1 MRHRTNIFWLFILF
15 LLIPTTFAYPED
27 NPKLEYKR
35 FQLLASCMPMRAF
48 VHIGKG
54 ADVLKPMKEQM
65 LAIMEKSLR
74 AINLYADPG
83 SPNHILSLNVIGD
96 GHVIG
101 DGPDC
106 VYMDLGYSKYL
117 RDPESGLTR
126 LSPTW
131 RQSFLSKL
139 PSPQDNND
147 LIRIGIEAMV
157 LRFLTQYIRVNGET
171 CRIKLPPGIP
181 DRFKEEE

>member
-1 MRHRTNIFWLFILF
+1 MRHRMNIFWLFILL

-27 NPKLEYKR
+27 DPKLEYKR

-74 AINLYADPG
+74 ATNLYADPV

-96 GHVIG
+96 G
-101 DGPDC
+101 PDC
-106 VYMDLGYSKYL
+106 VYMDLVYIKYL

-131 RQSFLSKL
+131 RQAFLSKL
-139 PSPQDNND
+139 SGPQDNND
-147 LIRIGIEAMV
+147 LIRIGIEEMV
-157 LRFLTQYIRVNGET
+157 LRFLTQYVRVNGET
-171 CRIKLPPGIP
+171 CRLKLPPGILY
-181 DRFKEEE
+181 RFKEEE